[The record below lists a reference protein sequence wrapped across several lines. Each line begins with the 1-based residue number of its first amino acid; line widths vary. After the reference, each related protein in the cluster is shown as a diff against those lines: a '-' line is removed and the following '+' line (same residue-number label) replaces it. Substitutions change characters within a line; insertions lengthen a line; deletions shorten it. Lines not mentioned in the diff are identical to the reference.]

1 MAWSVFG
8 AAALEPVA
16 MFAAAFFGDACDG
29 GGGSGVAFLNPS
41 ASAGIEAFAGAMLMA
56 AAVSLVLPVARKRG
70 ERAMKMGEPDRAFG
84 GFGLG
89 TFFSL
94 ATIAVL
100 GSLCWQTPYCDR
112 RW

>member
-1 MAWSVFG
+1 M
-8 AAALEPVA
+8 
-16 MFAAAFFGDACDG
+16 
-29 GGGSGVAFLNPS
+29 AFLYPS

-94 ATIAVL
+94 ATVVVV